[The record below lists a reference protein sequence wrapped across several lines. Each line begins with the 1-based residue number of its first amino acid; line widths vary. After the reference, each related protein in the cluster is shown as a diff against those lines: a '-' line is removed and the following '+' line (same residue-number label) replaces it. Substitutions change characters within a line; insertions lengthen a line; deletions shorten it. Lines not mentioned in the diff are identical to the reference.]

1 MRGLS
6 ENPDIAVLRGDKD
19 STVVII
25 SREVYIGKLE
35 SMIEEGITQGKYETT
50 TDSTLSDLSSFQDF
64 LYRNFGKNASPTLDY
79 THIRPV
85 SNQPARL
92 YATAKTHK
100 FEDHNQITTDNL
112 KLRPIISTCGT
123 YFYETAKAL
132 SKYLAPLA
140 ENQHTIKN
148 TLDFAE
154 KLKDRTIDED
164 EIVVSYDVTSLFT
177 EIPLDE
183 TINHILDQIYKQH
196 KLPQIASRAI
206 FKRLLERVTKGT
218 VFSFN
223 GKIV

>member
-1 MRGLS
+1 MWKSRRGLS
-6 ENPDIAVLRGDKD
+6 ENPDIVVLRGDKD

-25 SREVYIGKLE
+25 PREVYIGKLE

-50 TDSTLSDLSSFQDF
+50 TDSTLSDFSFFQDF
-64 LYRNFGKNASPTLDY
+64 LYRNFCKNASPTLDY

-196 KLPQIASRAI
+196 KLPNEN
-206 FKRLLERVTKGT
+206 LVW
-218 VFSFN
+218 
-223 GKIV
+223 